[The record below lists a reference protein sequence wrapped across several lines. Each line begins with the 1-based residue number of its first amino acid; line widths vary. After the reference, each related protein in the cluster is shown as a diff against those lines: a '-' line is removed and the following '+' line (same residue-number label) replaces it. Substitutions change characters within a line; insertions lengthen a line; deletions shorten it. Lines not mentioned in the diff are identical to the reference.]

1 VVIDASLHQ
10 LDIEEQA
17 SCFQDGNMSKNWM
30 PPLARIAH
38 GCADW
43 LRTPQP
49 RSGAGF
55 GAFDDADGRRT
66 RTELDAIRARFPD
79 HA

>member
-1 VVIDASLHQ
+1 LHQ

-17 SCFQDGNMSKNWM
+17 SCLEYWVMSKNWM

-38 GCADW
+38 GCAAW

-49 RSGAGF
+49 RSGALL
-55 GAFDDADGRRT
+55 GAFDDADSRRT